1 MQVSGKVLLNSAEN
15 ILKER
20 HKDQRP
26 AGAGETA
33 ASAGNK
39 PAAEGLNQT
48 TLESRLLKLQANL
61 STIQHQYSREQARQ
75 TYLDESPAQIAPE
88 LRFGDE
94 PLFPE
99 IQAGTNPN
107 PESLAGL
114 RKDVSGTLEKL
125 IRSLKSVQV
134 EMENLYALNFDAPP
148 KTDADAAR
156 LIEQQGGLKALDPAR
171 VAHLTRSSD

>member
-26 AGAGETA
+26 AGAQ
-33 ASAGNK
+33 AGNAAGSQ
-39 PAAEGLNQT
+39 PAAEGLTQP
-48 TLESRLLKLQANL
+48 TLERRLLKLQANL

-75 TYLDESPAQIAPE
+75 TYLDESPAQINPE

-99 IQAGTNPN
+99 LPASPDA
-107 PESLAGL
+107 EKLAGL

-148 KTDADAAR
+148 KAEADAAR
-156 LIEQQGGLKALDPAR
+156 LLEQGGLKSLDPAR
-171 VAHLTRSSD
+171 VAHLTRNSD

>member
-1 MQVSGKVLLNSAEN
+1 MQVSGKLLLNSAEN

-26 AGAGETA
+26 AGANAGDAA
-33 ASAGNK
+33 ASRTGAT
-39 PAAEGLNQT
+39 EGLNQST
-48 TLESRLLKLQANL
+48 MESRLLKLQANL

-75 TYLDESPAQIAPE
+75 TYLKESPQQITPE
-88 LRFGDE
+88 LKFGDE

-99 IQAGTNPN
+99 FQANMN
-107 PESLAGL
+107 LEGL
-114 RKDVSGTLEKL
+114 QKDVSGSMEKL

-148 KTDADAAR
+148 EARTDAAA
-156 LIEQQGGLKALDPAR
+156 LIEQGGLRNLDPAR
-171 VAHLTRSSD
+171 VAHLTRNTD